1 MGEVF
6 TVIGYMCC
14 IFLVGLMISTFFSLC
29 RNFIFGYLFKDNE
42 YTIRDYKEDIDTV
55 LYETKKS
62 GYKIMFRGPECKS
75 YEIYNIHIATRGD
88 EEIIMIDLN

>member
-1 MGEVF
+1 MEAVF
-6 TVIGYMCC
+6 TVIGYLCC

-29 RNFIFGYLFKDNE
+29 RNIIFEYLFKDDE

-62 GYKIMFRGPECKS
+62 GHKIMFRVPECKS
-75 YEIYNIHIATRGD
+75 YEMYNIHIATQGD
-88 EEIIMIDLN
+88 EEIIVIDLD